1 MVSGQFGMEATC
13 TSDTS
18 IPLSK
23 QLEKAIFHIEG
34 SIDEVEFDEL
44 DDELTREAIPADPSV
59 KITVTRSWTKG
70 CITGKIPL

>member
-13 TSDTS
+13 TPDTA

-23 QLEKAIFHIEG
+23 QLEKAISHIEG

-44 DDELTREAIPADPSV
+44 DDELAREDIPADPGV
-59 KITVTRSWTKG
+59 KNYSYTIVDERVYYRE
-70 CITGKIPL
+70 IPL